1 MTTVMIAIAK
11 AIPPAAALPAMIG
24 KSFFESKIS
33 RYICTHN
40 YILNILFPFSFII
53 STNKMFYIVCSEI
66 QWRSTKKP
74 HKYSYFEINIAKN
87 TAKKLIIQ
95 IKYPCLLHLT

>member
-40 YILNILFPFSFII
+40 YMLNILFPF
-53 STNKMFYIVCSEI
+53 
-66 QWRSTKKP
+66 
-74 HKYSYFEINIAKN
+74 
-87 TAKKLIIQ
+87 
-95 IKYPCLLHLT
+95 